1 MEVKKFLRNK
11 SIYILLII
19 IFISFLLI
27 NLNVVYFG
35 DDYYYLIM
43 SKENGRILFYTDL
56 FTDSG
61 RLLLKLLFS
70 HYLHANGRL
79 IVHTLVCLFLKM
91 PMIYW
96 QILNS
101 AMLTG
106 ICYFGTKVIIPKEK
120 ECVRNSV

>member
-43 SKENGRILFYTDL
+43 SKENGRI
-56 FTDSG
+56 
-61 RLLLKLLFS
+61 LLKLLFS